1 MKVILD
7 DFVNKELIE
16 YLETQEGILEVKLN
30 EIDTYIEVDVKH
42 NEKTTPSIIMKHID
56 LFLESTFPS
65 ILEFDKGLNIK
76 TKHLHYDAGD
86 MCCEY
91 CYKSFVKE
99 IFEDNKIISF
109 KSNYDIFKPAIDI
122 KFEIE
127 YDEKY
132 SEEEVI
138 NFIKENI

>member
-7 DFVNKELIE
+7 DFVNKELID
-16 YLETQEGILEVKLN
+16 YLKTQEGILEVKLSEVDN
-30 EIDTYIEVDVKH
+30 YIEVDVKH
-42 NEKTTPSIIMKHID
+42 NEKITPSIIMKYID
-56 LFLESTFPS
+56 LFLESTYPS
-65 ILEFDKGLNIK
+65 IIEFDKKLPVK
-76 TKHLHYDAGD
+76 TKHLHYEAGD

-91 CYKSFVKE
+91 CYKGFVKE
-99 IFEDNKIISF
+99 IFEDNKIVSF
-109 KSNYDIFKPAIDI
+109 KSTYDICNPAIDI

-138 NFIKENI
+138 NFIKECI